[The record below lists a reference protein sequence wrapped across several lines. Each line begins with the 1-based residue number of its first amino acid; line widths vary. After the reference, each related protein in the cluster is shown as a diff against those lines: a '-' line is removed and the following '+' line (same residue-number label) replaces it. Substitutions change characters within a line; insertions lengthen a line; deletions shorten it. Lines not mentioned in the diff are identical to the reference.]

1 MSDDENT
8 TPDETPEDEAVEETP
23 TFANRAERR
32 AAKGKGKGKTGQAHQ
47 HGAGGFTGKGG
58 TFQPP
63 RNYGSRRS
71 G

>member
-8 TPDETPEDEAVEETP
+8 TADETPEEAEAP
-23 TFANRAERR
+23 AFANRAERR
-32 AAKGKGKGKTGQAHQ
+32 AKGKAKGKGGQAHQ
-47 HGAGGFTGKGG
+47 HSAGGFTGKGG

>member
-1 MSDDENT
+1 MSDEENT
-8 TPDETPEDEAVEETP
+8 PTDETPDEAAEETP
-23 TFANRAERR
+23 TYANRAERR
-32 AAKGKGKGKTGQAHQ
+32 AKGKTKGAQQHQ
-47 HGAGGFTGKGG
+47 HGSGGFTGKGG